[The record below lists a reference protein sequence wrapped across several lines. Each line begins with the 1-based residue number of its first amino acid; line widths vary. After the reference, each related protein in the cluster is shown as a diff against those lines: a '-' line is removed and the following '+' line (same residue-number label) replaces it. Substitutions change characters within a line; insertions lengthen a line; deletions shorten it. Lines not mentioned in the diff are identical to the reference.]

1 MTVMDAPQRTQ
12 ILDDPNALPSIQMHQ
27 RQVLAAFGS
36 LFNLIDQA
44 LRDSVPKAKDIFALL
59 EGPVDLSI
67 HAGLTRYL
75 CKRFLDSQNVPA
87 ADEESSDFEVE
98 RIPNCGLCINQGLS
112 QIRVLKTT
120 VGGVPKATSDARR
133 RFYSSNQYLLPFA
146 APDKT
151 NQELGLPLSLVVL
164 WSVDGEY
171 SYRGMEI
178 ACPRMER
185 EDGSVDCFWIA
196 PWKEGNLK
204 SLPPSPPK
212 SEQDLDEIKPLE
224 EVKKATS

>member
-1 MTVMDAPQRTQ
+1 MNTLQQPP
-12 ILDDPNALPSIQMHQ
+12 ILDPNNPQSIQIHQ
-27 RQVLAAFGS
+27 HHVLTAFKS

-44 LRDSVPKAKDIFALL
+44 LTDSVPKAKAIFSLL

-75 CKRFLDSQNVPA
+75 CKRFLDSQNVPTA
-87 ADEESSDFEVE
+87 EEESTDFEIE

-112 QIRVLKTT
+112 QVRILKATA
-120 VGGVPKATSDARR
+120 GGIPKATSDARR

-146 APDKT
+146 TTNKT
-151 NQELGLPLSLVVL
+151 SQEPGLPLSLVVL
-164 WSVDGEY
+164 WSLDGEY
-171 SYRGMEI
+171 SYQGIEI

-196 PWKEGNLK
+196 PWKIEEGK
-204 SLPPSPPK
+204 SLRPGPSK
-212 SEQDLDEIKPLE
+212 LEQDLDEIRPLAKL
-224 EVKKATS
+224 KKATS